1 MTSKYLTEELEKRRC
16 QELFCNIFAL
26 LSGFVLIPWH
36 SAQAGLKLI
45 HGLTSLVMPFQEA
58 QAGFCKT

>member
-26 LSGFVLIPWH
+26 LSGLWQGPEAEKLVSLLAGPKQL
-36 SAQAGLKLI
+36 QAFLLAMLPVFLFG
-45 HGLTSLVMPFQEA
+45 
-58 QAGFCKT
+58 